1 MKKDK
6 LVDEILSN
14 KENTYLIHY
23 SCQNLNDSNE
33 GYSPRITSIAVL
45 HLKSSQMNSFSVHT
59 IAEELKINKSEIV
72 DHFDA
77 IEKIIV
83 ERFFKFAESKGEN
96 VNWVHWNMKN
106 INFGFEHLEH
116 RYRILTAQEP
126 FHINEKNRYNLS
138 SMLNHKYG
146 PNYAAHPKMLN
157 LMELNGEKH
166 RDFLTGE
173 EEVSAF
179 KAGEFVKMH
188 KSTMCKVYFFEMVL
202 RKMQSN
208 ELKTETN
215 RFKYLVNELYKH
227 PVVQI
232 IGIVGIGFS
241 IVSAIIFII
250 QLIKGA

>member
-1 MKKDK
+1 M
-6 LVDEILSN
+6 S
-14 KENTYLIHY
+14 
-23 SCQNLNDSNE
+23 
-33 GYSPRITSIAVL
+33 
-45 HLKSSQMNSFSVHT
+45 SFSVHT

-72 DHFDA
+72 DHFDE

-96 VNWVHWNMKN
+96 VKWVHWNMKN

-116 RYRILTAQEP
+116 RYRILTNQEP

-146 PNYAAHPKMLN
+146 PNYAKHPKMLS

-215 RFKYLVNELYKH
+215 RFKYFVNELYKN

-232 IGIVGIGFS
+232 IGIVGIAFS
-241 IVSAIIFII
+241 IVSTIIFII
-250 QLIKGA
+250 QLIKGV

>member
-6 LVDEILSN
+6 LVNEILSN
-14 KENTYLIHY
+14 KENAYLIHY

-45 HLKSSQMNSFSVHT
+45 HLKSSQMSSFSVHT
-59 IAEELKINKSEIV
+59 IAEELDIDKKDIV
-72 DHFDA
+72 AHFDL
-77 IEKIIV
+77 IERVIV
-83 ERFFKFAESKGEN
+83 ERFFKFAESKGDR
-96 VNWVHWNMKN
+96 VYWVHWNMKN

-116 RYRILTAQEP
+116 RYRILTKNEP

-138 SMLNHKYG
+138 SMLSHKYG
-146 PNYAAHPKMLN
+146 SNYAKHPKMLS
-157 LMELNGEKH
+157 LMELNGSKH

-173 EEVSAF
+173 EEVSSF

-208 ELKTETN
+208 ELKTDTN
-215 RFKYLVNELYKH
+215 RFKYFVNELYKH
-227 PVVQI
+227 PAVQVLGI
-232 IGIVGIGFS
+232 IGILFS
-241 IVSAIIFII
+241 IISAIIFII
-250 QLIKGA
+250 QQI

>member
-6 LVDEILSN
+6 LVDEILSK

-45 HLKSSQMNSFSVHT
+45 HLKSSQMSSFSVHT

-72 DHFDA
+72 DHFDE

-96 VNWVHWNMKN
+96 VKWVHWNMKN

-116 RYRILTAQEP
+116 RYRILTNQEP

-146 PNYAAHPKMLN
+146 PNYA
-157 LMELNGEKH
+157 
-166 RDFLTGE
+166 
-173 EEVSAF
+173 
-179 KAGEFVKMH
+179 
-188 KSTMCKVYFFEMVL
+188 
-202 RKMQSN
+202 
-208 ELKTETN
+208 
-215 RFKYLVNELYKH
+215 KH
-227 PVVQI
+227 PDRKSVV
-232 IGIVGIGFS
+232 
-241 IVSAIIFII
+241 
-250 QLIKGA
+250 